1 MDESKLWELAQ
12 VLERTVTRQ
21 DSIVKLLD
29 RLQAK
34 LETIEKH
41 DSLQEE
47 RMAQMQETIATLV
60 ESVQRVDDASHR
72 LCKTT
77 GRGGVLKPPPTTGPA
92 DPTASGALPRAP
104 EGDSKP
110 HLNSLHLIDRI
121 LSAGAARHPT
131 CARSREIGK
140 ASCRERV

>member
-29 RLQAK
+29 KLQAK

-47 RMAQMQETIATLV
+47 RMAQMQETIAAL
-60 ESVQRVDDASHR
+60 VDDASHR
-72 LCKTT
+72 LQRIAL
-77 GRGGVLKPPPTTGPA
+77 GFVVLL
-92 DPTASGALPRAP
+92 GALAVLTSVL
-104 EGDSKP
+104 GWD
-110 HLNSLHLIDRI
+110 I
-121 LSAGAARHPT
+121 LPKFLKAGIAT
-131 CARSREIGK
+131 LM
-140 ASCRERV
+140 

>member
-1 MDESKLWELAQ
+1 MDESKLWDLAQ

-47 RMAQMQETIATLV
+47 RMAQMQETVASLAESVHRVEVASIRLRYIALGFLILLGALAVLTGVLGWDILPKFLKAGIATLM
-60 ESVQRVDDASHR
+60 
-72 LCKTT
+72 
-77 GRGGVLKPPPTTGPA
+77 
-92 DPTASGALPRAP
+92 
-104 EGDSKP
+104 
-110 HLNSLHLIDRI
+110 
-121 LSAGAARHPT
+121 
-131 CARSREIGK
+131 
-140 ASCRERV
+140 